1 MKLEMN
7 KPSLTIHTRDGGN
20 SSRGATQAMAAAAS
34 ADAVHYEHAIYN
46 HG

>member
-20 SSRGATQAMAAAAS
+20 SSRGATQAMAAS

>member
-1 MKLEMN
+1 MN
-7 KPSLTIHTRDGGN
+7 KPALTIHTRDGGN

-34 ADAVHYEHAIYN
+34 ASADAVHYEHAIYN